1 MNNNFQCEL
10 HNTENDRNNT
20 PTNKQLDHKDGF
32 LENATKMVHTKL
44 ELDFEDVQAKR
55 IDEVEEIL
63 GRLGDTNVLE
73 KKDEDILLEDGRI
86 ANAVTSLEEPEEDS
100 YFRVLQRSMPPSP
113 FINFLDEPD
122 IDFLLDDNK
131 MYGL

>member
-10 HNTENDRNNT
+10 HNTENDRNNA
-20 PTNKQLDHKDGF
+20 PANKQLDYKDVF
-32 LENATKMVHTKL
+32 LENATKMVHNKL
-44 ELDFEDVQAKR
+44 GLDFEDQAKR
-55 IDEVEEIL
+55 IEEIL

-73 KKDEDILLEDGRI
+73 KKDEDILLEDSRI

-100 YFRVLQRSMPPSP
+100 YFRVLQSSMPP
-113 FINFLDEPD
+113 FRYIGVFDEPD

-131 MYGL
+131 TYGL